1 MPWTSEPGPRGCRLI
16 LSGAVDI
23 FEAAALHRALADL
36 APVPGVT
43 EVDVAGCTDM
53 DSSVV
58 QLLLAFQRARQL
70 AGEGL
75 MFTGEA
81 GRVRLLLARFGLT
94 GVPERSP
101 GDAGADQESGAG
113 SADFPIR

>member
-23 FEAAALHRALADL
+23 FEAAALHRALVDL

-43 EVDVAGCTDM
+43 EVELAGCTDM

-58 QLLLAFQRARQL
+58 QLLLAFQRARQTV
-70 AGEGL
+70 GEGL
-75 MFTGEA
+75 TFTGA
-81 GRVRLLLARFGLT
+81 TGRVEVLLARFGLS
-94 GVPERSP
+94 GVPETSP
-101 GDAGADQESGAG
+101 GEGLGQGSGAG
-113 SADFPIR
+113 SADLPIR